1 MIGLCHELFG
11 VRGALKE
18 MFGASNDDMQMRVAG
33 VNHLIWLLDLKIKGQ
48 DGFRDDPRVPG
59 RRPPIPVRTSGA
71 AGPFPSFRDHWQ
83 VKLALFDI
91 FGYLPAA
98 GDRHVAEFF
107 PYFLTDER
115 PCAART
121 MACC

>member
-1 MIGLCHELFG
+1 
-11 VRGALKE
+11 
-18 MFGASNDDMQMRVAG
+18 
-33 VNHLIWLLDLKIKGQ
+33 
-48 DGFRDDPRVPG
+48 
-59 RRPPIPVRTSGA
+59 A

-107 PYFLTDER
+107 PYFLTEQTNAGADYGVGLTLIEQR
-115 PCAART
+115 QEVGRMAREGVRAAIESAAPPLRRSEEEVVDIISAVANGRT
-121 MACC
+121 LHTIVNLP